1 MGEVHTEKI
10 RILIVEDEAIVAED
24 LELAVTNIGYEVVGR
39 AVSADAAVDKAVKLN
54 PDLVLMDIVL
64 RGEKNG
70 IDASREIK
78 EKVDIP
84 VIFLTAYSDVGL
96 IDRAKSTE
104 PYAYLVK
111 PFQERQLLASIE
123 TALHKSGVEKRLEES
138 EEWLATT
145 LMSIGDAVIAT
156 DAAGCVKSMNHVAE
170 RLTGWKQEDASGKPL
185 TEVFKIINGETGE
198 EIENPVTKIL
208 REGVVVELADQTTL
222 LAKDGAKIPID
233 DSFAP
238 IKNDKGGIIGTVL
251 AFRDVTERKAAEDAL
266 RESEERFRM
275 MFESMSDAV
284 AVYEVVDGGKGF
296 IFKDFNRAAEKVDD
310 ITREDLIGRNVL
322 DVFPTIADFGLFDV
336 FQRVWQT
343 GDPEHHPISFYKDER
358 IDGWRENYIYK
369 LPSGEI
375 VAIYED
381 VTKRKQVDEER
392 EHLVKELEAKN
403 SEMERFTYT
412 VSHDLRSPLT
422 TIQGFASVLRMDL
435 EKGETERVK
444 KNLKY
449 IENGIIKM
457 TRLLNDTLELS
468 RIGRVANPSEDV
480 PFGELVSEA
489 LGQTSEQVK
498 SGGVEISVSED
509 FPLVYVDRIKIVEVL
524 VNLIENS
531 INYMGDEPHPR
542 IDIGYRTD
550 DADGDDETVFFVSD
564 DGIGIDPGSH
574 EKVFE
579 LFYKLDRGTKGTGA
593 GLAIVKRIIEVHG
606 GRIWIESEKGDG
618 CTVCATL
625 PVVSE

>member
-1 MGEVHTEKI
+1 VGVVRTEKI

-39 AVSADAAVDKAVKLN
+39 AVSADAAVNKAVELK

-70 IDASREIK
+70 IDASQEIK

-123 TALHKSGVEKRLEES
+123 TALHKSGIEKRLEES

-156 DAAGCVKSMNHVAE
+156 DGAGCVKSMNPVSE
-170 RLTGWKQEDASGKPL
+170 RLTGWKQGDAAGKPL
-185 TEVFKIINGETGE
+185 TDVFKIINGETGE

-222 LAKDGAKIPID
+222 MAKDGAKIPID

-238 IKNDKGGIIGTVL
+238 IKNDKGSIIGTVL
-251 AFRDVTERKAAEDAL
+251 AFRDVTERKVAEDAL

-284 AVYEVVDGGKGF
+284 AVYEVVDGGKDF

-310 ITREDLIGRNVL
+310 IKREDLIGRSVL
-322 DVFPTIADFGLFDV
+322 DVFPAVVDFGLFGV

-343 GDPEHHPISFYKDER
+343 GKPEHHPISFYKDER
-358 IDGWRENYIYK
+358 IAGWRENHIYK

-375 VAIYED
+375 VTIYED
-381 VTKRKQVDEER
+381 VTERKQTQDEQER
-392 EHLVKELEAKN
+392 LVKELEAKN

-422 TIQGFASVLRMDL
+422 TIQGFANVLRMDL
-435 EKGETERVK
+435 EKGEIEKVK
-444 KNLKY
+444 NNLKY

-457 TRLLNDTLELS
+457 ARLLNDTLELS

-489 LGQTSEQVK
+489 LEQTSEQIK

-509 FPLVYVDRIKIVEVL
+509 FPVVYVDRIKIVEVL

-542 IDIGYRTD
+542 IDIGYRTE
-550 DADGDDETVFFVSD
+550 DGETVFFVRD
-564 DGIGIDPGSH
+564 NGIGIDPGSH

-579 LFYKLDRGTKGTGA
+579 LFCKLDRSTRGTGA
-593 GLAIVKRIIEVHG
+593 GLAIVKRIIEVHE
-606 GRIWIESEKGDG
+606 GRIWIESEKGGG

-625 PVVSE
+625 PIAPC

>member
-1 MGEVHTEKI
+1 MVMGAVHTGKI

-78 EKVDIP
+78 EKVEIP

-96 IDRAKSTE
+96 IDKAKSTE

-123 TALHKSGVEKRLEES
+123 TALHKSGIEKRLEES
-138 EEWLATT
+138 EKWLATT

-156 DAAGCVKSMNHVAE
+156 DGVGYVKSMNHVAE

-185 TEVFKIINGETGE
+185 TEIFKIINGATGE
-198 EIENPVTKIL
+198 EIENPVTRIL
-208 REGVVVELADQTTL
+208 REGAVVELTGQTTL
-222 LAKDGAKIPID
+222 ITKDGAKIPID

-251 AFRDVTERKAAEDAL
+251 AFRDITERKHAED
-266 RESEERFRM
+266 
-275 MFESMSDAV
+275 
-284 AVYEVVDGGKGF
+284 
-296 IFKDFNRAAEKVDD
+296 
-310 ITREDLIGRNVL
+310 
-322 DVFPTIADFGLFDV
+322 
-336 FQRVWQT
+336 
-343 GDPEHHPISFYKDER
+343 
-358 IDGWRENYIYK
+358 
-369 LPSGEI
+369 
-375 VAIYED
+375 
-381 VTKRKQVDEER
+381 ER
-392 EHLVKELEAKN
+392 ERLVKELEAKN

-449 IENGIIKM
+449 IERGIIKM
-457 TRLLNDTLELS
+457 ARLLNDTLELS

-489 LGQTSEQVK
+489 LEQTTEQVK

-509 FPLVYVDRIKIVEVL
+509 FPAVYVDRIKIVEVL

-531 INYMGDEPHPR
+531 INYMGDELHPK

-550 DADGDDETVFFVSD
+550 DDETVFFVRD
-564 DGIGIDPGSH
+564 NGIGIDPELH

-579 LFYKLDRGTKGTGA
+579 LFCKLDRSTKGTGA
-593 GLAIVKRIIEVHG
+593 GLAIVKRIIKVHG

-625 PVVSE
+625 PIASD

>member
-1 MGEVHTEKI
+1 VGAVHTEKI

-39 AVSADAAVDKAVKLN
+39 AVSADAAVDKAVNLK

-78 EKVDIP
+78 EMVDIP

-96 IDRAKSTE
+96 IDKAKSTE

-123 TALHKSGVEKRLEES
+123 TAIHKSGVEKRLEES

-156 DAAGCVKSMNHVAE
+156 DGVGCVKSMNHVAE
-170 RLTGWKQEDASGKPL
+170 RLTGWKQGDAVGKPL
-185 TEVFKIINGETGE
+185 TDVFKIINGETGE

-222 LAKDGAKIPID
+222 MAKDGAKIPID

-266 RESEERFRM
+266 RESEERFRR

-284 AVYEVVDGGKGF
+284 AVYEVVDGGKDF
-296 IFKDFNRAAEKVDD
+296 IFKDFNRAAEKVDE
-310 ITREDLIGRNVL
+310 IKREDLVGRSVL
-322 DVFPTIADFGLFDV
+322 DVFPAVVDFGLFDV

-343 GDPEHHPISFYKDER
+343 GKPEHHPISFYKDER

-375 VAIYED
+375 VTIYED
-381 VTKRKQVDEER
+381 VTERKQVDEER

-449 IENGIIKM
+449 IENGIVKM
-457 TRLLNDTLELS
+457 ARLLNDTLELS
-468 RIGRVANPSEDV
+468 RVGRVANPSEDV

-489 LGQTSEQVK
+489 LEQTSEQVK
-498 SGGVEISVSED
+498 SGGVEISVSEGS
-509 FPLVYVDRIKIVEVL
+509 PAVRVDRIKIVEVL

-531 INYMGDEPHPR
+531 INYMGDDPHPG
-542 IDIGYRTD
+542 IDIGYRISK
-550 DADGDDETVFFVSD
+550 DETVFFVHD
-564 DGIGIDPGSH
+564 NGIGIDPELH

-579 LFYKLDRGTKGTGA
+579 LFCKLDRSTKGTGA

-606 GRIWIESEKGDG
+606 GRIWIESEKGAG
-618 CTVCATL
+618 CAVCFTL
-625 PVVSE
+625 PVIPD

>member
-1 MGEVHTEKI
+1 MGAVHTEKI

-39 AVSADAAVDKAVKLN
+39 AVSADAAVDKAVNLK

-96 IDRAKSTE
+96 IDKAKSTE

-123 TALHKSGVEKRLEES
+123 TAIHKSGIEKRLEES

-156 DAAGCVKSMNHVAE
+156 DGAGCVKSMNHVAE
-170 RLTGWKQEDASGKPL
+170 RLTGWKQGDASGKPL

-208 REGVVVELADQTTL
+208 REGVVVGLADQTTL

-266 RESEERFRM
+266 RESEERFRR

-284 AVYEVVDGGKGF
+284 AVYEVVDGGKDF
-296 IFKDFNRAAEKVDD
+296 IFKDFNRAAEKVDE
-310 ITREDLIGRNVL
+310 IKREDLIGRSVL
-322 DVFPTIADFGLFDV
+322 DVFPAVVDFGLFDV

-343 GDPEHHPISFYKDER
+343 GKPEHHPISFYKDER

-381 VTKRKQVDEER
+381 VTERKQVDEER

-422 TIQGFASVLRMDL
+422 TIQGFASVLRMDM
-435 EKGETERVK
+435 ENGETERVK

-457 TRLLNDTLELS
+457 ARLLNDTLELS

-489 LGQTSEQVK
+489 LEQTSEQVK
-498 SGGVEISVSED
+498 SGGVEISVSEGS
-509 FPLVYVDRIKIVEVL
+509 PAVRVDRIKIVEVL

-542 IDIGYRTD
+542 IDIGYRID
-550 DADGDDETVFFVSD
+550 KDETVFFVHD
-564 DGIGIDPGSH
+564 NGIGIDPELH

-579 LFYKLDRGTKGTGA
+579 LFCKLDRSTKGTGA
-593 GLAIVKRIIEVHG
+593 GLAIVKRIIEVHEG
-606 GRIWIESEKGDG
+606 CIWIESEKGDG
-618 CTVCATL
+618 CAVCFTL
-625 PVVSE
+625 PVIPD

>member
-1 MGEVHTEKI
+1 MGAVHTEKI

-39 AVSADAAVDKAVKLN
+39 AVSADAAVDKAVNLK

-96 IDRAKSTE
+96 IDKAKSTE

-123 TALHKSGVEKRLEES
+123 TAIHKSGIEKRLEES

-156 DAAGCVKSMNHVAE
+156 DGAGCVKSMNHVAE
-170 RLTGWKQEDASGKPL
+170 RLTGWKQGDAVGKPM
-185 TEVFKIINGETGE
+185 TDVFNIINGETGE

-222 LAKDGAKIPID
+222 MAKDGAKIPID

-266 RESEERFRM
+266 RESEERFRR

-284 AVYEVVDGGKGF
+284 AVYEVVDGGKDF
-296 IFKDFNRAAEKVDD
+296 IFKDFNRAAEKVDE
-310 ITREDLIGRNVL
+310 IKREDLIGRSVL
-322 DVFPTIADFGLFDV
+322 DVFPAVVDFGLFDV

-343 GDPEHHPISFYKDER
+343 GKPEHHPISFYKDER

-381 VTKRKQVDEER
+381 VTERKQVDEER

-422 TIQGFASVLRMDL
+422 TIQGFASVLRMDM
-435 EKGETERVK
+435 ENGETERVK

-457 TRLLNDTLELS
+457 ARLLNDTLELS

-489 LGQTSEQVK
+489 LEQTSEQVK
-498 SGGVEISVSED
+498 SGGVEISVSEGS
-509 FPLVYVDRIKIVEVL
+509 PAVRVDRIKIVEVL

-542 IDIGYRTD
+542 IDIGYRID
-550 DADGDDETVFFVSD
+550 KDETVFFVHD
-564 DGIGIDPGSH
+564 NGIGIDPELH

-579 LFYKLDRGTKGTGA
+579 LFCKLDRSTKGTGA
-593 GLAIVKRIIEVHG
+593 GLAIVKRIIEVHEG
-606 GRIWIESEKGDG
+606 CIWIESEKGDG
-618 CTVCATL
+618 CAVCFTL
-625 PVVSE
+625 PVIPD

>member
-1 MGEVHTEKI
+1 M
-10 RILIVEDEAIVAED
+10 
-24 LELAVTNIGYEVVGR
+24 VGR
-39 AVSADAAVDKAVKLN
+39 AVSADAAIDKAVKLK

-96 IDRAKSTE
+96 IDKAKSTE

-123 TALHKSGVEKRLEES
+123 TALHKSGIEKQLEES

-156 DAAGCVKSMNHVAE
+156 DGAGCVKSMNHVAE
-170 RLTGWKQEDASGKPL
+170 RLTGWKQEDATGKPL
-185 TEVFKIINGETGE
+185 TDVFKIINGSTGE
-198 EIENPVTKIL
+198 EIENPVTTIPG
-208 REGVVVELADQTTL
+208 EGAVVELADQTML
-222 LAKDGAKIPID
+222 IAKDGSKIPID

-251 AFRDVTERKAAEDAL
+251 AFRDITERRLA
-266 RESEERFRM
+266 
-275 MFESMSDAV
+275 
-284 AVYEVVDGGKGF
+284 
-296 IFKDFNRAAEKVDD
+296 
-310 ITREDLIGRNVL
+310 
-322 DVFPTIADFGLFDV
+322 
-336 FQRVWQT
+336 
-343 GDPEHHPISFYKDER
+343 
-358 IDGWRENYIYK
+358 
-369 LPSGEI
+369 
-375 VAIYED
+375 
-381 VTKRKQVDEER
+381 ER
-392 EHLVKELEAKN
+392 ERERLVKELEAKN

-422 TIQGFASVLRMDL
+422 TIQGFANVLRTDL
-435 EKGETERVK
+435 ENNNIERVK
-444 KNLKY
+444 NNLKY

-457 TRLLNDTLELS
+457 AQLLHDTLELS
-468 RIGRVANPSEDV
+468 RIGRVANPSENL

-489 LGQTSEQVK
+489 LEQTSEQVK

-509 FPLVYVDRIKIVEVL
+509 FPAVYVDRMKIVEVL
-524 VNLIENS
+524 INLIENS
-531 INYMGDEPHPR
+531 IKYMGDEPHPE
-542 IDIGYRTD
+542 IDIGYRTED
-550 DADGDDETVFFVSD
+550 DGETVFFVRD
-564 DGIGIDPGSH
+564 NGIGIDPDMH

-579 LFYKLDRGTKGTGA
+579 LFCKLDRGTKGTGA
-593 GLAIVKRIIEVHG
+593 GLAIVKRIIEVHE
-606 GRIWIESEKGDG
+606 GRIWIESEKGKG

-625 PVVSE
+625 PIASE

>member
-1 MGEVHTEKI
+1 MGAVHTEKI

-39 AVSADAAVDKAVKLN
+39 AVSADAAVDKAVKLK

-96 IDRAKSTE
+96 IDKAKSTE

-123 TALHKSGVEKRLEES
+123 TAIHKSGIEKRLEES

-156 DAAGCVKSMNHVAE
+156 DGVGCVKSMNHVAE
-170 RLTGWKQEDASGKPL
+170 RLTGWKQGDAVGKPM
-185 TEVFKIINGETGE
+185 TDVFKIINGETGE

-208 REGVVVELADQTTL
+208 REGVVVGLAGQTTL
-222 LAKDGAKIPID
+222 MAKDGAKIPID

-266 RESEERFRM
+266 RESEERFRR

-284 AVYEVVDGGKGF
+284 AVYEVVDGGKDF
-296 IFKDFNRAAEKVDD
+296 IFKDFNRAAEKVDE
-310 ITREDLIGRNVL
+310 IKREDLIGRSVL
-322 DVFPTIADFGLFDV
+322 DVFPAVVDFGLFDV

-343 GDPEHHPISFYKDER
+343 GKPEHHPISFYKDER

-381 VTKRKQVDEER
+381 VTERKQVDEER

-449 IENGIIKM
+449 IENGIVKM
-457 TRLLNDTLELS
+457 ARLLNDTLELS

-489 LGQTSEQVK
+489 LEQTSEQVK
-498 SGGVEISVSED
+498 SGGVEISVSEGS
-509 FPLVYVDRIKIVEVL
+509 PAVRVDRIKIVEVL

-531 INYMGDEPHPR
+531 INYMGDEPHPGM
-542 IDIGYRTD
+542 DIGYRID
-550 DADGDDETVFFVSD
+550 KDETVFFVHD
-564 DGIGIDPGSH
+564 NGIGIDPKLH

-579 LFYKLDRGTKGTGA
+579 LFCKLDRSTKGTGA

-618 CTVCATL
+618 CAVCFTL
-625 PVVSE
+625 PVVPD

>member
-1 MGEVHTEKI
+1 MVMGEVHTEKI

-39 AVSADAAVDKAVKLN
+39 AVSADAAVDKAVKLK

-70 IDASREIK
+70 IDASQEIK

-222 LAKDGAKIPID
+222 MAKDGAKIPID

-266 RESEERFRM
+266 RESEERFRR

-284 AVYEVVDGGKGF
+284 AVYEVVDGGKDF
-296 IFKDFNRAAEKVDD
+296 IFKDFNRAAEKVDE
-310 ITREDLIGRNVL
+310 IKREDLIGRSVL
-322 DVFPTIADFGLFDV
+322 DVFPAVVDFGLFDV

-343 GDPEHHPISFYKDER
+343 GKPEHHPISFYKDER

-381 VTKRKQVDEER
+381 VTERKQVDEER

-422 TIQGFASVLRMDL
+422 TIQGFASVLRMDM
-435 EKGETERVK
+435 ENGETERVK

-457 TRLLNDTLELS
+457 ARLLNDTLELS

-489 LGQTSEQVK
+489 LEQTSEQVK
-498 SGGVEISVSED
+498 SGGVEISVSEGS
-509 FPLVYVDRIKIVEVL
+509 PAVHVDRIKIVEVL

-531 INYMGDEPHPR
+531 INYMGDEPHPK

-550 DADGDDETVFFVSD
+550 DGETVFFVRD
-564 DGIGIDPGSH
+564 NGIGIDPESH

-579 LFYKLDRGTKGTGA
+579 LFCKLDRGTKGTGA
-593 GLAIVKRIIEVHG
+593 GLAIVKRIIEVHEG
-606 GRIWIESEKGDG
+606 CIWIESEKGDG
-618 CTVCATL
+618 CAVCFTL
-625 PVVSE
+625 PVIPD

>member
-10 RILIVEDEAIVAED
+10 RVLIVEDEAIVAED

-39 AVSADAAVDKAVKLN
+39 AVSADAAVDKALKLN

-78 EKVDIP
+78 EKIDIP
-84 VIFLTAYSDVGL
+84 VIFLTAYSDIEL

-123 TALHKSGVEKRLEES
+123 TAIHKSGIEKRLEES

-156 DAAGCVKSMNHVAE
+156 DGDGCVKSMNHVAE
-170 RLTGWKQEDASGKPL
+170 RLTGWKQEDAAGKPL
-185 TEVFKIINGETGE
+185 IDVFKIINGETGE
-198 EIENPVTKIL
+198 KIENPVMRIL
-208 REGVVVELADQTTL
+208 KKGVVVELTNQML
-222 LAKDGAKIPID
+222 MIAKDGAKIPID

-238 IKNDKGGIIGTVL
+238 IKNDKGDVIGTVL
-251 AFRDVTERKAAEDAL
+251 AFRDITERKHAE
-266 RESEERFRM
+266 
-275 MFESMSDAV
+275 
-284 AVYEVVDGGKGF
+284 G
-296 IFKDFNRAAEKVDD
+296 
-310 ITREDLIGRNVL
+310 
-322 DVFPTIADFGLFDV
+322 
-336 FQRVWQT
+336 
-343 GDPEHHPISFYKDER
+343 
-358 IDGWRENYIYK
+358 
-369 LPSGEI
+369 
-375 VAIYED
+375 
-381 VTKRKQVDEER
+381 ER

-403 SEMERFTYT
+403 SELERFTYT

-435 EKGETERVK
+435 EKGNTERVE

-449 IENGIIKM
+449 IENGVIKM
-457 TRLLNDTLELS
+457 ARLLNDTLELS

-480 PFGELVSEA
+480 PFGELASEA
-489 LGQTSEQVK
+489 LEQTSEQVK
-498 SGGVEISVSED
+498 SGGVEISVSAD
-509 FPLVYVDRIKIVEVL
+509 FPVVHVDRMKLVEVL

-531 INYMGDEPHPR
+531 INYMGEEPHPKIDIDYR
-542 IDIGYRTD
+542 ID
-550 DADGDDETVFFVSD
+550 DGETVFFVRD
-564 DGIGIDPGSH
+564 NGIGIDPDMH

-579 LFYKLDRGTKGTGA
+579 LFCKLDRGTKGTGA

-606 GRIWIESEKGDG
+606 GRIWIESEKGKG
-618 CTVCATL
+618 CRVCATL
-625 PVVSE
+625 PIASE

>member
-1 MGEVHTEKI
+1 MGAVHTAKI

-24 LELAVTNIGYEVVGR
+24 LQLAVNNIGYEVVGR
-39 AVSADAAVDKAVKLN
+39 AVSADSAVDKALKLN

-78 EKVDIP
+78 EKIDIP

-123 TALHKSGVEKRLEES
+123 TAIHKSGIEKRLEES

-156 DAAGCVKSMNHVAE
+156 DGAGCVKSMNPVSE
-170 RLTGWKQEDASGKPL
+170 RLTGWKQEDAAGKPL
-185 TEVFKIINGETGE
+185 TDVFKIINGETGE
-198 EIENPVTKIL
+198 EIENPVIRIL
-208 REGVVVELADQTTL
+208 NEGVVVDLADQTML
-222 LAKDGAKIPID
+222 IAKDGAKIPID

-251 AFRDVTERKAAEDAL
+251 AFRDITERKHAE
-266 RESEERFRM
+266 
-275 MFESMSDAV
+275 
-284 AVYEVVDGGKGF
+284 
-296 IFKDFNRAAEKVDD
+296 
-310 ITREDLIGRNVL
+310 
-322 DVFPTIADFGLFDV
+322 
-336 FQRVWQT
+336 
-343 GDPEHHPISFYKDER
+343 
-358 IDGWRENYIYK
+358 
-369 LPSGEI
+369 
-375 VAIYED
+375 
-381 VTKRKQVDEER
+381 EER
-392 EHLVKELEAKN
+392 ERLVKELEAKN
-403 SEMERFTYT
+403 SELERFTYT

-422 TIQGFASVLRMDL
+422 TIQGFANVLRMDL
-435 EKGETERVK
+435 EKGKTERVG

-457 TRLLNDTLELS
+457 ARLLNDTLELS

-489 LGQTSEQVK
+489 LEQTSEQAK
-498 SGGVEISVSED
+498 SGGVEIQVSAD
-509 FPLVYVDRIKIVEVL
+509 FPVVYVDRMKIVEAL

-531 INYMGDEPHPR
+531 INYMGDEPHPK
-542 IDIGYRTD
+542 IDIDYRTD
-550 DADGDDETVFFVSD
+550 GGADGETVFFVHD
-564 DGIGIDPGSH
+564 NGMGIDPDMH
-574 EKVFE
+574 KKVFE
-579 LFYKLDRGTKGTGA
+579 LFCKLDRGTKGTGA

-606 GRIWIESEKGDG
+606 GRIWIESEKGKG
-618 CTVCATL
+618 CTVCAKL
-625 PVVSE
+625 PIASK

>member
-1 MGEVHTEKI
+1 MVLGEVHTAKI

-39 AVSADAAVDKAVKLN
+39 AVSADAAVDKAVKLK

-70 IDASREIK
+70 IDASQEIK

-104 PYAYLVK
+104 PYAFLVK

-198 EIENPVTKIL
+198 EIENPVTMIL
-208 REGVVVELADQTTL
+208 REGVVVGLADQTTL

-251 AFRDVTERKAAEDAL
+251 AFRDISERRLAED
-266 RESEERFRM
+266 
-275 MFESMSDAV
+275 
-284 AVYEVVDGGKGF
+284 
-296 IFKDFNRAAEKVDD
+296 
-310 ITREDLIGRNVL
+310 
-322 DVFPTIADFGLFDV
+322 
-336 FQRVWQT
+336 
-343 GDPEHHPISFYKDER
+343 
-358 IDGWRENYIYK
+358 
-369 LPSGEI
+369 
-375 VAIYED
+375 
-381 VTKRKQVDEER
+381 ER
-392 EHLVKELEAKN
+392 ERLVKELEAKN

-435 EKGETERVK
+435 EKGEIERVRN
-444 KNLKY
+444 NLKY

-457 TRLLNDTLELS
+457 ARLLNATLELS

-509 FPLVYVDRIKIVEVL
+509 FPAVHVDRIKIVEVL

-531 INYMGDEPHPR
+531 INYMGDEPHPK

-550 DADGDDETVFFVSD
+550 DGETVFFVRD
-564 DGIGIDPGSH
+564 NGIGIDPESH

-579 LFYKLDRGTKGTGA
+579 LFCKLDRGTKGTGA
-593 GLAIVKRIIEVHG
+593 GLAIVKRIIEVHE
-606 GRIWIESEKGDG
+606 GRIWIESEKGAG
-618 CTVCATL
+618 CMVCVTL
-625 PVVSE
+625 PVVPE

>member
-1 MGEVHTEKI
+1 MK
-10 RILIVEDEAIVAED
+10 
-24 LELAVTNIGYEVVGR
+24 
-39 AVSADAAVDKAVKLN
+39 

-84 VIFLTAYSDVGL
+84 VIFLTAYSDVEL
-96 IDRAKSTE
+96 IDKANSTE

-123 TALHKSGVEKRLEES
+123 TALHKSGIEKLLEES

-156 DAAGCVKSMNHVAE
+156 DGAGYVKSMNHVAE
-170 RLTGWKQEDASGKPL
+170 RLTGWKQEDAAGKPL
-185 TEVFKIINGETGE
+185 TEVFKIINGTTDE

-208 REGVVVELADQTTL
+208 REGVVVELADQTIL
-222 LAKDGAKIPID
+222 MAKDGAKIPID

-238 IKNDKGGIIGTVL
+238 IKNDKGGIIGTVM
-251 AFRDVTERKAAEDAL
+251 AFRDISERRLA
-266 RESEERFRM
+266 
-275 MFESMSDAV
+275 
-284 AVYEVVDGGKGF
+284 
-296 IFKDFNRAAEKVDD
+296 
-310 ITREDLIGRNVL
+310 
-322 DVFPTIADFGLFDV
+322 
-336 FQRVWQT
+336 
-343 GDPEHHPISFYKDER
+343 
-358 IDGWRENYIYK
+358 
-369 LPSGEI
+369 
-375 VAIYED
+375 
-381 VTKRKQVDEER
+381 ER
-392 EHLVKELEAKN
+392 ERERLVKELEEKN

-422 TIQGFASVLRMDL
+422 TIQGFASVLRMDM

-449 IENGIIKM
+449 IENGTIKM
-457 TRLLNDTLELS
+457 ARLLNDTLELS

-489 LGQTSEQVK
+489 LEQTSGQVK
-498 SGGVEISVSED
+498 SAGVEISVSED
-509 FPLVYVDRIKIVEVL
+509 FPAVYVDRIKIVEVL
-524 VNLIENS
+524 VNLIENG
-531 INYMGDEPHPR
+531 IKYRGDEPHPKM
-542 IDIGYRTD
+542 DIGYRTD
-550 DADGDDETVFFVSD
+550 DDETVFFVRD
-564 DGIGIDPGSH
+564 DGIGIDPSSH

-579 LFYKLDRGTKGTGA
+579 LFCKLDRGTKGTGA
-593 GLAIVKRIIEVHG
+593 GLAIVKRIIEVHE

-618 CTVCATL
+618 CTICFTL
-625 PVVSE
+625 PVVSD

>member
-1 MGEVHTEKI
+1 MGAVHTEKI

-39 AVSADAAVDKAVKLN
+39 AVSADAAVDKAVNLK

-96 IDRAKSTE
+96 IDKAKSTE

-123 TALHKSGVEKRLEES
+123 TAIHKSGIEKRLEES

-170 RLTGWKQEDASGKPL
+170 RLTGWKQGDAVGKPM
-185 TEVFKIINGETGE
+185 TDVFNIINGETGE

-222 LAKDGAKIPID
+222 MAKDGAKIPID

-266 RESEERFRM
+266 RESEERFRR

-284 AVYEVVDGGKGF
+284 AVYEVVDGGKDF
-296 IFKDFNRAAEKVDD
+296 IFKDFNRAAEKVDE
-310 ITREDLIGRNVL
+310 IKREDLIGRSVL
-322 DVFPTIADFGLFDV
+322 DVFPAVVDFGLFDV

-343 GDPEHHPISFYKDER
+343 GKPEHHPISFYKDER

-381 VTKRKQVDEER
+381 VTERKQVDEER

-422 TIQGFASVLRMDL
+422 TIQGFASVLRMDM
-435 EKGETERVK
+435 ENGETERVK

-457 TRLLNDTLELS
+457 ARLLNDTLELS

-489 LGQTSEQVK
+489 LEQTSEQVK
-498 SGGVEISVSED
+498 SGGVEISVSEGS
-509 FPLVYVDRIKIVEVL
+509 PAVRVDRIKIVEVL

-542 IDIGYRTD
+542 IDIGYRID
-550 DADGDDETVFFVSD
+550 KDETVFFVHD
-564 DGIGIDPGSH
+564 NGIGIDPELH

-579 LFYKLDRGTKGTGA
+579 LFCKLDRSTKGTGA
-593 GLAIVKRIIEVHG
+593 GLAIVKRIIEVHEG
-606 GRIWIESEKGDG
+606 CIWIESEKGDG
-618 CTVCATL
+618 CAVCFTL
-625 PVVSE
+625 PVIPD

>member
-1 MGEVHTEKI
+1 MGAVHTEKI

-39 AVSADAAVDKAVKLN
+39 AVSADAAVDKAVKLK

-64 RGEKNG
+64 RGEKSG

-96 IDRAKSTE
+96 IDKAKSTE
-104 PYAYLVK
+104 PYAYIVK
-111 PFQERQLLASIE
+111 PFQERQLLASIK
-123 TALHKSGVEKRLEES
+123 TALHKSGIEKQLEES

-156 DAAGCVKSMNHVAE
+156 DAVGCVKFMNHVAE
-170 RLTGWKQEDASGKPL
+170 RLTGWKQEDATGNPL
-185 TEVFKIINGETGE
+185 TEVFRIINGETDEG
-198 EIENPVTKIL
+198 IENTVTRIL

-222 LAKDGAKIPID
+222 LVKDGSKIPID
-233 DSFAP
+233 DSFSP

-251 AFRDVTERKAAEDAL
+251 AFRDVTERKAAEAAL

-322 DVFPTIADFGLFDV
+322 DVFPTIVDFGLFDV

-343 GDPEHHPISFYKDER
+343 GEPEHRPISFYEDKR
-358 IDGWRENYIYK
+358 IAGWRENYIYK

-381 VTKRKQVDEER
+381 VTKQKQVDEER

-489 LGQTSEQVK
+489 LEQTSEQVK
-498 SGGVEISVSED
+498 SGGVEVSVSKD
-509 FPLVYVDRIKIVEVL
+509 FPTVYVDRIKIVEVL

-531 INYMGDEPHPR
+531 INYMGDEPHPG

-550 DADGDDETVFFVSD
+550 DDGDETVFFVRD

-579 LFYKLDRGTKGTGA
+579 LFCKLDRGTKGTGA

-618 CTVCATL
+618 CTICFTL